1 MRTVN
6 GGDTATE
13 TANMKKELTFEQFD
27 SLEESE
33 FTEKISNEYRRY
45 NDGEESLEQWFH
57 GHIEWINREWQSFQQ
72 IGR

>member
-13 TANMKKELTFEQFD
+13 TAN
-27 SLEESE
+27 
-33 FTEKISNEYRRY
+33 
-45 NDGEESLEQWFH
+45 
-57 GHIEWINREWQSFQQ
+57 EWINREWQSFQQ